1 MALSQSASNSYS
13 SDEAYRG
20 LQTGSSQN
28 TSGLCLDN
36 DSSPDLSGHN
46 MLQKHLANSDRDSFI
61 GRKRFSKR
69 QSKNGLAAVF

>member
-13 SDEAYRG
+13 SDEAYKG
-20 LQTGSSQN
+20 LQTVPSQN

-36 DSSPDLSGHN
+36 DSSPDFSGHN
-46 MLQKHLANSDRDSFI
+46 MLQKPQANSDRDSFM

-69 QSKNGLAAVF
+69 QSKNGLTAVF